1 MVRATAK
8 GPVKPGVAGGPIVQG
23 NLGKRATRAGNFRN
37 STKTPGNFGRL
48 AAMLA
53 AQNNGQ

>member
-1 MVRATAK
+1 MVRATAR

-23 NLGKRATRAGNFRN
+23 NLGNRNRAGNFRN

-48 AAMLA
+48 AAKLA
-53 AQNNGQ
+53 AQQNNGQ